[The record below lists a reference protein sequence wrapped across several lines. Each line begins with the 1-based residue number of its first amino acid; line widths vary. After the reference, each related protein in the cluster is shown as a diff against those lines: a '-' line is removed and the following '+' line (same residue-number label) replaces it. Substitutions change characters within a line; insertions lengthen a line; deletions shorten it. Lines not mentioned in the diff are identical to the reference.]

1 MRNAM
6 RITVSTFGAL
16 AGLAGLEHGIGEVL
30 QGNTAPERMIILSW
44 PESEWFAILAGEPAM
59 TLVPSLFMTGILA
72 ILVSLI
78 FLAWAAMFA
87 QRKHGGLVLIL
98 LSGLMLIVGGGFGP
112 PILGVIVG
120 IAATGINAPLMWWR
134 MRLSEGLRCFLA
146 KVWPWSYVAGIIAW
160 LLVMPGTILL
170 DYFFSVSDLDFIVSI
185 LALTVLSAFGLLLVT
200 VFAAFAYDVQ
210 RQIGLHKTNSIN
222 G

>member
-1 MRNAM
+1 MRM
-6 RITVSTFGAL
+6 TVSTFGAL

-30 QGNTAPERMIILSW
+30 QGNTAPERVIIQSW

-98 LSGLMLIVGGGFGP
+98 L
-112 PILGVIVG
+112 
-120 IAATGINAPLMWWR
+120 
-134 MRLSEGLRCFLA
+134 
-146 KVWPWSYVAGIIAW
+146 
-160 LLVMPGTILL
+160 
-170 DYFFSVSDLDFIVSI
+170 
-185 LALTVLSAFGLLLVT
+185 
-200 VFAAFAYDVQ
+200 
-210 RQIGLHKTNSIN
+210 
-222 G
+222 

>member
-1 MRNAM
+1 M

-134 MRLSEGLRCFLA
+134 MRLSEGLRRFLA

-170 DYFFSVSDLDFIVSI
+170 DYFFGVSDLDFIVPI

-200 VFAAFAYDVQ
+200 VFAAFAHDVQ
-210 RQIGLHKTNSIN
+210 RQIGLHKTHSMN

>member
-16 AGLAGLEHGIGEVL
+16 AGLAGIEHGIGEVL
-30 QGNTAPERMIILSW
+30 QGNTAPERVIILSW
-44 PESEWFAILAGEPAM
+44 PESEWFNILAGEPAM

-72 ILVSLI
+72 ILVSLV
-78 FLAWAAMFA
+78 FLAWAVMFA

-112 PILGVIVG
+112 PILGVIVS

-134 MRLSEGLRCFLA
+134 TRLSEGPRRFLA

-170 DYFFSVSDLDFIVSI
+170 DYFFGVSDLDFIVHI
-185 LALTVLSAFGLLLVT
+185 LALTVLSALG
-200 VFAAFAYDVQ
+200 
-210 RQIGLHKTNSIN
+210 
-222 G
+222 

>member
-1 MRNAM
+1 M

-134 MRLSEGLRCFLA
+134 MRLSEGLRRFLA

-170 DYFFSVSDLDFIVSI
+170 DYFFGVSELDFIVPI

-210 RQIGLHKTNSIN
+210 RQIGLHKTHSMN